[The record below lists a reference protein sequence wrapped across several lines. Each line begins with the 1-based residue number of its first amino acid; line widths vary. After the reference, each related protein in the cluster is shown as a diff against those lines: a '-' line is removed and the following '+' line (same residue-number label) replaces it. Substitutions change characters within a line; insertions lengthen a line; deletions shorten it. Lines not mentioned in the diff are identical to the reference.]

1 MEKPP
6 LTYPHTLLSS
16 VRHRASRRAPGLHGP
31 DLAHAFSLI
40 SRLRLQDNVLHEH
53 KSFPF
58 FVRAFLCTPLRITD
72 PTGRYA
78 ARRSPL
84 CPYMHHHIHPDHHPY
99 TIVTIELHPPST
111 GVTLIGTRF
120 SPEKRNARP
129 DINR

>member
-58 FVRAFLCTPLRITD
+58 FVRAFLCTTPANHR
-72 PTGRYA
+72 PHR
-78 ARRSPL
+78 PL
-84 CPYMHHHIHPDHHPY
+84 CREAFTPLPIYASPYPSRPPPLYHRHHRA
-99 TIVTIELHPPST
+99 PSAVYWCNVNWHQIFPGKT
-111 GVTLIGTRF
+111 
-120 SPEKRNARP
+120 
-129 DINR
+129 